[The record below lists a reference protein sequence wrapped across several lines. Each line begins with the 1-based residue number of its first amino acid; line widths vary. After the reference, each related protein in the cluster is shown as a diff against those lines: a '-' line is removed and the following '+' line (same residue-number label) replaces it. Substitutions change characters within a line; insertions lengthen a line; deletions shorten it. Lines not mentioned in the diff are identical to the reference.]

1 MAKAYKS
8 NNVEFST
15 GKSSSTNGTGKGVDD
30 NSTYRRGYRNV
41 VTPIDA
47 IPSREHSVFGGG
59 GYQFLAKVTGTG
71 DGATGGTGLNE
82 IPIIGNYLPYS
93 FGSTVDIGVTD
104 GCSGSGYIGLTGA
117 SSGATY
123 NMIAYAHPQWSTTII
138 EGATFGGIELGDF
151 FILTG
156 TSGNDPRECCFNC

>member
-1 MAKAYKS
+1 MAYSEKPSLK
-8 NNVEFST
+8 T
-15 GKSSSTNGTGKGVDD
+15 GKTSSGKGVSKGGGEVNDY
-30 NSTYRRGYRNV
+30 SRGFRNV
-41 VTPIDA
+41 ASPLEIVTGRD
-47 IPSREHSVFGGG
+47 HSVFGGG
-59 GYQFLAKVTGTG
+59 GYQFFAKVTGTG
-71 DGATGGTGLNE
+71 GGATGGTGLNE

-93 FGSTVDIGVTD
+93 FGSTLDLGVTI

-123 NMIAYAHPQWSTTII
+123 NMITYAHPQWSTTII
-138 EGATFGGIELGDF
+138 EGATFGGIALGDF